1 MLREK
6 PAHLNAPS
14 PGGSATGLSA
24 IPRHGSS
31 RWPSRRTEMQV
42 AATGA
47 SSCMSPAVQKRPL
60 GDLHAN
66 GPSPREERVEATPRR
81 LTQGAT
87 ARLGDLALLRSIL
100 LRMVRKMSLPLPQ
113 SRRTYAGS
121 RSWSLD
127 RHQRPMH
134 VLRSRCH
141 GSVPFDP
148 ASPLRKE
155 RMVRTVPRHRA
166 SSLAATIADFKSPL
180 SGHANGADPC
190 LLSGAKR
197 TWLEND
203 PTSAN

>member
-47 SSCMSPAVQKRPL
+47 SPCMSPAVQKGPL

-100 LRMVRKMSLPLPQ
+100 LRMAKRGLARPVPPSA
-113 SRRTYAGS
+113 SS
-121 RSWSLD
+121 RSSSD
-127 RHQRPMH
+127 EFRSDHAVERP
-134 VLRSRCH
+134 
-141 GSVPFDP
+141 
-148 ASPLRKE
+148 
-155 RMVRTVPRHRA
+155 
-166 SSLAATIADFKSPL
+166 
-180 SGHANGADPC
+180 
-190 LLSGAKR
+190 
-197 TWLEND
+197 LESYSW
-203 PTSAN
+203 PVYT

>member
-1 MLREK
+1 
-6 PAHLNAPS
+6 
-14 PGGSATGLSA
+14 
-24 IPRHGSS
+24 
-31 RWPSRRTEMQV
+31 
-42 AATGA
+42 
-47 SSCMSPAVQKRPL
+47 MSPAVQKRPL

-155 RMVRTVPRHRA
+155 RMVRTVPRGRA
-166 SSLAATIADFKSPL
+166 SSLAATIADFCNKI
-180 SGHANGADPC
+180 GT
-190 LLSGAKR
+190 KR
-197 TWLEND
+197 TCRDVCYL
-203 PTSAN
+203 SAFGGKTDILLRSSFSLLTQTAHQRPVFAAMHSGDRDRS